1 MRGSKGLPDNLSETE
16 IRHYA
21 AQALRRLQRGDDV
34 EMLEVYFRGID
45 TTNNRR
51 LRVSAG
57 THALA
62 EKAHVLFNTTAAG
75 PLRS

>member
-51 LRVSAG
+51 LRVSVG
-57 THALA
+57 THAMA
-62 EKAHVLFNTTAAG
+62 QKAQVLFNTTAAG
-75 PLRS
+75 PLRR

>member
-57 THALA
+57 THSLA
-62 EKAHVLFNTTAAG
+62 QKAHVLFNTTTAG

>member
-51 LRVSAG
+51 LRVSVG

-62 EKAHVLFNTTAAG
+62 QKAHVLFNTSAAG
-75 PLRS
+75 PLRR

>member
-51 LRVSAG
+51 LRVSVG
-57 THALA
+57 TLALTK
-62 EKAHVLFNTTAAG
+62 KAHVLFNTTAAG